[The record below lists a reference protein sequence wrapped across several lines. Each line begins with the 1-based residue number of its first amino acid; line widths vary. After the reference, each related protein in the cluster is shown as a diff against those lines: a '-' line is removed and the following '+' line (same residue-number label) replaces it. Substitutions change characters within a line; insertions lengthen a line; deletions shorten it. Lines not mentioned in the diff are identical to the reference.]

1 MGSEEVISAM
11 HAATQKLIPE
21 QMIQPQMMDTGPPLL
36 YPIPKDPAQ
45 QKIPLRGVHA
55 GLLQDQ
61 LACCTSGPAC
71 VPLMSMSAGRRLA
84 EA

>member
-21 QMIQPQMMDTGPPLL
+21 QMIHPQMIDTGPPLV

-45 QKIPLRGVHA
+45 TTLHVMYRLH
-55 GLLQDQ
+55 LQEPECAMRCCKAITGK
-61 LACCTSGPAC
+61 ACP
-71 VPLMSMSAGRRLA
+71 
-84 EA
+84 